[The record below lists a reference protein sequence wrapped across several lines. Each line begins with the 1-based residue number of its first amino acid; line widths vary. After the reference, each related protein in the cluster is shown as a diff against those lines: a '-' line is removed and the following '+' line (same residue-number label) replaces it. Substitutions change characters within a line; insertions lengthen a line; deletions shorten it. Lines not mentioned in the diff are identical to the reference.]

1 MKKTEGTVNKWDT
14 SAASVLSPRRWLTE
28 AAGTQPV
35 WPAAASTNDCKQMLE
50 LGASA
55 STLVRTVSGTK
66 G

>member
-35 WPAAASTNDCKQMLE
+35 WPAAASTSDCKQTLE